1 MPTVFFDK
9 DIVSLS
15 LYVYIYIYTKSI
27 VCDKKMLY
35 IKALYVIQ
43 EIKMTH

>member
-15 LYVYIYIYTKSI
+15 LYIYIYTKSI